1 MRKIF
6 KYICLG
12 AVGALLAGCVRND
25 VPYPVVKIDIV
36 SLEVEGLLSEPVI
49 DSEAHTVALELD
61 EVTDIRKVN
70 ISNVVLTE
78 GATSDVSFPGVFD
91 LRYPIYANLTKY
103 ETTAEWVISATQQ
116 IERHFSVEGQMG
128 EAEIDPIGCVVTLY
142 VPIDYDLNNVV
153 VLDAKLG
160 PRDITT
166 YSPDPMSLTSF
177 HDTVRH
183 IEVRY
188 HDDIVED
195 WTVRVVPKDIEIELS
210 QVDAWAK
217 RIWLQGMGR
226 AESDLGF
233 RYRVAGSETWLSVA
247 DVTNDGGSIS
257 ACIEGLEP
265 LTTYEVVAFSG
276 ENESEVVTV
285 TTEDVMELVN
295 GDFEEWSFTD
305 GTYYPYLEG
314 GTPFW
319 ATGNDGAK
327 VASTILTEPT
337 SDVRPGTTGK
347 QAAALQSKKAALMG
361 IGKFAAGNIFL
372 GRFGGLQ
379 GVNGLVFFG
388 RPSTARPVALRG
400 WVRYNQG
407 VIDELGAVPTSCPDL
422 KKGDPDEGQIF
433 IAVGDWTAE
442 EYGGDADSPVSIDTS
457 KESTFFNI
465 KGKNVI
471 GAGELILTEST
482 DGWVEFTI
490 PMDYTSTSSV
500 PTHIIIVCTGSRFG
514 DYFTG
519 STQSLM
525 LVDDLE
531 LVY

>member
-217 RIWLQGMGR
+217 RIWLQGNGR

-295 GDFEEWSFTD
+295 GGFEEWSFTD

>member
-400 WVRYNQG
+400 WVKYNQG
-407 VIDELGAVPTSCPDL
+407 VIDELGAVPTSCPNL

>member
-91 LRYPIYANLTKY
+91 MRYPIYANLTKY

-195 WTVRVVPKDIEIELS
+195 WTVRVVPKDIEIELL

-285 TTEDVMELVN
+285 TTEDVMELIN
-295 GDFEEWSFTD
+295 GGFEEWSFTD

-400 WVRYNQG
+400 WVKYNQG

>member
-276 ENESEVVTV
+276 ENESDVVTV
-285 TTEDVMELVN
+285 TTEDVMELIN
-295 GDFEEWSFTD
+295 GGFEEWSFTD

-400 WVRYNQG
+400 WVKYNQG